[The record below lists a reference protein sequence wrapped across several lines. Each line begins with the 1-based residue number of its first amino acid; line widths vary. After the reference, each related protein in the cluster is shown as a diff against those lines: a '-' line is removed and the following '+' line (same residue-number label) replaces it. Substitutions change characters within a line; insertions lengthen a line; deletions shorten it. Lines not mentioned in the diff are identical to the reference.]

1 MLPLSSRPDRA
12 EPMPYFPIFLDLRG
26 RSVLLAGGGDAAA
39 SKARLLARAGADIL
53 LLAAEVGEEM
63 LDLLAVGTIR
73 RRETH
78 FHPGLL
84 DGVVI
89 AIDGAGDPELTDRIR
104 CAAFPRNVPVNVV
117 DVPEQCDFT
126 VPAILDRSPVV
137 VAVSTGGSAPA
148 LARNIR
154 QRLETAI
161 PAGYASLARAAQ
173 RVRATVRERL
183 PTTRDR
189 QRFWDHI
196 LSGQL
201 ADRLMALDEP
211 AAVDAIMDA
220 LSRYDT
226 GMGRENAGSV
236 TLVGAGP
243 GDPGLLTLHATR
255 AIGGADVILH
265 DALVPD
271 SILALAR
278 RETRLISVGKRAG
291 CRSVPQEFTNRL
303 MAACAKKGLRVVRLK
318 GGDPFIFGRAGEEAE
333 FLRGQGV
340 TVSVIPGI
348 SAAIGAAAQL
358 GLPLTHRG
366 VARSLRLVTAH
377 CRSAGETQAI
387 DWVALADPTTT
398 LAIYMGRDRLGEIAD
413 HLIAA
418 GLPADTPSVLVANAS
433 RPDMA
438 ADYATIHDLPAVA
451 KPGNPAPCLILIG
464 DAVAHAPGWA
474 DRLAFYPTFRQALS
488 S

>member
-1 MLPLSSRPDRA
+1 
-12 EPMPYFPIFLDLRG
+12 
-26 RSVLLAGGGDAAA
+26 
-39 SKARLLARAGADIL
+39 
-53 LLAAEVGEEM
+53 M
-63 LDLLAVGTIR
+63 LDLLAAGTIR

-137 VAVSTGGSAPA
+137 VAVSTGGGAPA

-161 PAGYASLARAAQ
+161 PASYATLARAAQ
-173 RVRATVRERL
+173 RVRATVRDTL

-196 LSGQL
+196 LSGQV

-226 GMGRENAGSV
+226 GTGRENAGSV

-387 DWVALADPTTT
+387 DWAALADPTTT